1 MKWPLRR
8 TSRLAQHLGIVLS
21 IMLLYSSA
29 SQAQNDIVVIA
40 HHNVEAQDLST
51 SKLKSIF
58 GMRTRTWSDGQAIK
72 VFVLADSNPMH
83 IGFSKII
90 LNTYPYN
97 LRRIWDRRVYSG
109 TGLAPKTVNNE
120 KEMLAL
126 IATTPNAIGYIYAG
140 NVDIN
145 VKILRIR

>member
-1 MKWPLRR
+1 MKWPLQK
-8 TSRLAQHLGIVLS
+8 TSRIAQHLSIVLS
-21 IMLLYSSA
+21 IMLFYSSA
-29 SQAQNDIVVIA
+29 SQAQDDIVVIA
-40 HHNVEAQDLST
+40 HHNVKAQDLST
-51 SKLKSIF
+51 SKVKSIF
-58 GMRTRTWSDGQAIK
+58 GMRTRTWSDGLAIK

-83 IGFSKII
+83 IGFSKGI

-109 TGLAPKTVNNE
+109 TGLAPETVNNE

-126 IATTPNAIGYIYAG
+126 IATTPNAIGYVYAS